1 MKPLFFVTLEFLKL
15 NLAVTEHRLL
25 QSFGVTLKETTKMNI
40 IKRKKRNHFEFQDI
54 KIFLRLNKYSKSD

>member
-25 QSFGVTLKETTKMNI
+25 QSFGVTVKETTKMNI
-40 IKRKKRNHFEFQDI
+40 IKRKKRNHFELQDI
-54 KIFLRLNKYSKSD
+54 KIFLRLNKYSKTD